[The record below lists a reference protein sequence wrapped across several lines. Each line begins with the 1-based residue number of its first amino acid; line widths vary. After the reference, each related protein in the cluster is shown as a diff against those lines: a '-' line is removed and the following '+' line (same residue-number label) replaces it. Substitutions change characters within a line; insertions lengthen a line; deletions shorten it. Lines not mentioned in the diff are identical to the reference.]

1 MNQVNNDTVLWN
13 ECRNGNA
20 NALAELFQNHF
31 SEMFNFGKKIVADE
45 EVIKDCIQDLF
56 VEIWKQKNK
65 LLLVSVKAYFIKSLQ
80 YKLIKIK
87 KRQTKQQPFNINEDW
102 YFEWGSD
109 NFLIQQE
116 EASISAKKLIDAMR
130 LLPKRQ
136 QEILY
141 LKFQLNLSYEEICE
155 VMNIQYQ
162 VARNQI
168 SNAMKFLK
176 GMLAP

>member
-1 MNQVNNDTVLWN
+1 MNQLNNDTILWN

-20 NALAELFQNHF
+20 NALAELFQNYF
-31 SEMFNFGKKIVADE
+31 SEMMNFGKKILADE
-45 EVIKDCIQDLF
+45 EVVKDCIQDLF
-56 VEIWKQKNK
+56 IEIWKQKNK

-87 KRQTKQQPFNINEDW
+87 KKQTNQQPFKINDDC
-102 YFEWGSD
+102 YFEWGYD
-109 NFLIQQE
+109 NFLIQLE
-116 EASISAKKLIDAMR
+116 EANLRAKKLIDAMR

-136 QEILY
+136 QEIVY

-168 SNAMKFLK
+168 SNAIKLLK